1 MIFDRLTSQINEQKT
16 SRLTKQAGRRLVL
29 GAFAGGLLT
38 GCGVKQIG
46 VDLVRHEPVIDSS
59 DIINYPHP
67 LYSPEATVVRLIQL
81 GLQPQFQGLFG
92 EHSSGRVTKQQV
104 EAVRQ
109 NSFREKGFEV
119 TNSEL
124 ERRRF
129 VYLQQNPTY
138 NGPLDNKNW
147 PSKNISSVR
156 YSLTLDQDQVW
167 SNFDLSGFAP
177 LDRIPT
183 IQNKVQ
189 KIAGPFGSIS
199 YDVLPAT
206 LCDAAFIIGV
216 LPSQTEQIMVP
227 TGPGSTGHCDI
238 TGKIGLVEKPVT
250 VKFSMYQSG
259 SWRLQLTGSNYIPRP

>member
-1 MIFDRLTSQINEQKT
+1 MIVDRQTYQRGEQQA
-16 SRLTKQAGRRLVL
+16 SRYTKQAGRRLLL
-29 GAFAGGLLT
+29 GAFTGLIT
-38 GCGVKQIG
+38 GCRAPQLG
-46 VDLVRHEPVIDSS
+46 VDLVRHEPVIDSA

-81 GLQPQFQGLFG
+81 SLQPQFQGLFG
-92 EHSSGRVTKQQV
+92 EHPSGKLTKQQV
-104 EAVRQ
+104 EAVQQ

-119 TNSEL
+119 TSSEYEK
-124 ERRRF
+124 ERF
-129 VYLQQNPTY
+129 AYLQQNPTY

-167 SNFDLSGFAP
+167 SNFDLYGFAP

-189 KIAGPFGSIS
+189 KIAGPLGSTS
-199 YDVLPAT
+199 FDVLPAT

-216 LPSQTEQIMVP
+216 LPSQTEQIIVP
-227 TGPGSTGHCDI
+227 TVSGSTGHCDI
-238 TGKIGLVEKPVT
+238 AGKIGLVEKPVA